1 MLMSAEANSQSQL
14 ESPTRGRTD
23 QKTQQQQ
30 QQTVHAGVTYL
41 QLQIQV
47 CFLACTH
54 SRKRFPPVNISL
66 M

>member
-30 QQTVHAGVTYL
+30 QQAVRAGVTSYSFKFRSAFWL
-41 QLQIQV
+41 H
-47 CFLACTH
+47 A
-54 SRKRFPPVNISL
+54 
-66 M
+66 